1 MGDHKKIIIDIPVRF
16 RDIDSMGHV
25 NNAVYFTYFE
35 EGRKALVREVFGI
48 VSPSDYNFILAH
60 ISCDFLRPI
69 KISDAVCLEIWVG
82 EIGRKRFD
90 FIYRLAQKSATGD
103 DPVVYATGRSVQVF
117 FDYQKNATLTIP
129 GPVREKMSEYASG
142 EIKPNV

>member
-1 MGDHKKIIIDIPVRF
+1 MNDHKKIITDTPVRF

-35 EGRKALVREVFGI
+35 EGRKAFVREVFGI

-60 ISCDFLRPI
+60 ISCDFLKAI
-69 KISDAVCLEIWVG
+69 TISDDVCLEIWVG

-90 FIYRLAQKSATGD
+90 FIYRLVKKSATVD
-103 DPVVYATGRSVQVF
+103 NPVVYATGRSVQVF
-117 FDYQKNATLTIP
+117 FDYQKNTTLTIP
-129 GPVREKMSEYASG
+129 EAVREKISEYASG
-142 EIKPNV
+142 ELKPNV